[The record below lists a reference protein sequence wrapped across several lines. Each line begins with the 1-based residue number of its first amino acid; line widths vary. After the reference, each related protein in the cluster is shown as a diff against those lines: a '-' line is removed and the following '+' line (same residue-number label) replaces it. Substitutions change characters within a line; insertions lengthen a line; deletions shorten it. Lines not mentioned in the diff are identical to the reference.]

1 MPDLPNRKN
10 SKQRRAILLG
20 VYEENLRLTK
30 DSRFW
35 DGPTRLPFWRRRPR
49 LALFAFLLLG
59 VGSLP
64 LLVTGQ
70 SSELLLTGRAAPG
83 RNPVNG
89 VALPLPPIESM
100 SQNQSPVISAPSFEV
115 VASSA
120 PPPASEQAQQASA
133 ETIDPAAYAAPL
145 ASAQVPLK
153 KLFGLSVKTIV
164 IDAGHGGIDPGTIGK
179 MGTMEKDITLDVA
192 QRLKAKLEQNS
203 DFRILLVRDSDTTI
217 PLNQRVVYANSYDTD
232 LLVSIHVNYLPDR
245 STNAVETYYF
255 GPHTDAHTLK
265 LAERENQG
273 SEYTVS
279 DFEEVIRN
287 MRDTIKFQESKVLA
301 LSIQRSLLVDVREKD
316 RKNWDRG
323 VKTAPFVVLLGAKAP
338 GVLAEI
344 SSLSSLD
351 AEKDLR
357 TEAYRDQ
364 VATYLAAGITNY
376 LTKQNRGKKQA
387 YGTDRVAER
396 Q

>member
-1 MPDLPNRKN
+1 MSDLPGRTN
-10 SKQRRAILLG
+10 SKQRRAILRG
-20 VYEENLRLTK
+20 IYEENLRLTN
-30 DSRFW
+30 DSRSW
-35 DGPTRLPFWRRRPR
+35 DGPARLPFWRKRPR
-49 LALFAFLLLG
+49 LASFAFLLLG
-59 VGSLP
+59 VGSLA

-70 SSELLLTGRAAPG
+70 SGEASLARHAAP
-83 RNPVNG
+83 NQYSVH
-89 VALPLPPIESM
+89 VTALPLPPIESTA
-100 SQNQSPVISAPSFEV
+100 QDQPLEISAPPFEV
-115 VASSA
+115 VAFST
-120 PPPASEQAQQASA
+120 PPPVSEQAQQASA
-133 ETIDPAAYAAPL
+133 EMIDPAAYAAPL

-153 KLFGLSVKTIV
+153 KLFGLSVRTIV
-164 IDAGHGGIDPGTIGK
+164 IDAGHGGVDPGTIGRL
-179 MGTMEKDITLDVA
+179 GTMEKDITLDVA
-192 QRLKAKLEQNS
+192 LRLKAKLEQNS
-203 DFRILLVRDSDTTI
+203 DFRILLVRDSDITI
-217 PLNQRVVYANSYDTD
+217 PLNQRVTYANAYDTD
-232 LLVSIHVNYLPDR
+232 LLVSIHVNYLPDK
-245 STNAVETYYF
+245 SINGIETFYF
-255 GPHTDAHTLK
+255 GPHEDARALK

-279 DFEEVIRN
+279 DFEDVIRN

-301 LSIQRSLLVDVREKD
+301 LAIQNSLLADARGKD
-316 RKNWDRG
+316 RKDRDRG

-344 SSLSSLD
+344 SSLSSPD

>member
-1 MPDLPNRKN
+1 MSDLPDRKN
-10 SKQRRAILLG
+10 SKQRRAILRD
-20 VYEENLRLTK
+20 VYEENLRLTN
-30 DSRFW
+30 DSRSW
-35 DGPTRLPFWRRRPR
+35 DGPARLPFWRKRPR
-49 LALFAFLLLG
+49 LTSFAFLLLG
-59 VGSLP
+59 AGSLP

-70 SSELLLTGRAAPG
+70 SGEASLAG
-83 RNPVNG
+83 G
-89 VALPLPPIESM
+89 VAPDQHPVRVVALLLPPIGSTA
-100 SQNQSPVISAPSFEV
+100 QDQSLAISVPSFEV

-120 PPPASEQAQQASA
+120 PPPASEQVQQAAA

-145 ASAQVPLK
+145 AAAQVPLK

-164 IDAGHGGIDPGTIGK
+164 IDAGHGGIDPGAIGK
-179 MGTMEKDITLDVA
+179 RGTLEKDITLDIA
-192 QRLKAKLEQNS
+192 QRLKIKLEQS
-203 DFRILLVRDSDTTI
+203 SGFRILLVRDSDTTI
-217 PLNQRVVYANSYDTD
+217 PLNQRVAYANSYDTD

-279 DFEEVIRN
+279 DFEDVIRN

-301 LSIQRSLLVDVREKD
+301 LSIQRSLLAGVRGKVRKD
-316 RKNWDRG
+316 WDRG

-344 SSLSSLD
+344 SSLSSPE
-351 AEKDLR
+351 AELDLR

-387 YGTDRVAER
+387 YGTDRIAER